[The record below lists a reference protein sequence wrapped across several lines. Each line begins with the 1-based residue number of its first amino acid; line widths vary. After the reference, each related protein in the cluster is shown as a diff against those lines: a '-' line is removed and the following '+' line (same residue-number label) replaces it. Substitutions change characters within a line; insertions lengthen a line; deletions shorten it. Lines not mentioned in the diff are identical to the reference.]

1 MRKISI
7 IGLGFVG
14 GAMLESFKSLNDL
27 EVSGYDK
34 YKNIGRIEDT
44 LDSDIIFLALP
55 TPYDESTFKYDKS
68 AILDTLEILN
78 NSSFKGCIVI
88 KSTVEPETTKNLSK
102 SFTKLKLLHNPEFLT
117 QRTALEDFNNQ
128 SHIVIGAGLNCL
140 PDDTQIV
147 SDFYRKHYPS
157 ALISICN
164 SDESEGMKI
173 FANSF
178 YSVKVQFFNELYLIC
193 EKMGCSYETVK
204 DLMLKNGWINPM
216 HTQVP
221 GPDGELSYG
230 GACFPKDTNALLNFM
245 REYSSP
251 SKVLEST
258 ISERNEMRSDNINI
272 LKSK

>member
-178 YSVKVQFFNELYLIC
+178 YSVKVQF
-193 EKMGCSYETVK
+193 
-204 DLMLKNGWINPM
+204 
-216 HTQVP
+216 
-221 GPDGELSYG
+221 
-230 GACFPKDTNALLNFM
+230 
-245 REYSSP
+245 
-251 SKVLEST
+251 
-258 ISERNEMRSDNINI
+258 
-272 LKSK
+272 